1 MAKSSKKKEKKAS
14 IVEEKPAVSQKL
26 ASDAPASVPKRK
38 TKAERKQSQIDGIKK
53 TIVPG
58 IIGIIAGYLC
68 YILFGNG
75 TNILVSGV
83 KLEWHFVL
91 MNLFL
96 VTILVQRAIYPYL
109 GIDVMSFKGRDW
121 LYVEFIVIDLW
132 AVTWTILLN

>member
-1 MAKSSKKKEKKAS
+1 MAKNSKKKDKKAS
-14 IVEEKPAVSQKL
+14 QLEEKTPESQKV
-26 ASDAPASVPKRK
+26 ASETPAPVPKRK
-38 TKAERKQSQIDGIKK
+38 TKAERKRSQIDGIKK
-53 TIVPG
+53 TIIPG
-58 IIGIIAGYLC
+58 ILGIIAGFVCYL
-68 YILFGNG
+68 LFGNG
-75 TNILVSGV
+75 TNILISGV

-109 GIDVMSFKGRDW
+109 GIDVISFKARDW